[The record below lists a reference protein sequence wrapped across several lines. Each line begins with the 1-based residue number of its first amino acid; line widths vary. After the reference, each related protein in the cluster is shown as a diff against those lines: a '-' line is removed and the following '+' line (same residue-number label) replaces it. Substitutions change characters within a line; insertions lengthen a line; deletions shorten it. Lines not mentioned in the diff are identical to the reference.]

1 MMSILSTVMIPLL
14 LPMGQQQTPR
24 EYVIR
29 EMKPPVLKDVR
40 YKFEWRSSWMSGDF
54 DSNGVADVMLT
65 GQFSPDLYTSLLGE
79 GYFEFLSEASGE
91 PTKVILDKNNMFG
104 VTSAA
109 DWGLLKTP
117 TGFQALINKGGFG
130 ANAGVNSF
138 DWESGDFLGL
148 LVAPP
153 SFPPPTPDAKGP
165 RYIYPA
171 GDQNGDGFE
180 DFFWLGSQSIGT
192 GYVYCGLYDGATLSV
207 IWQYAEDNAFY
218 ISAPHFTGAGP
229 LPDSNNDGAA
239 DLLVSISHWNLGA
252 STHSYICFNGSDGVE
267 IWRENADY
275 SMNTEIGLG
284 PDFSGDGVPDPV
296 FLEVRL
302 PLVQQR
308 ALDGATGNELW
319 VTPLASLES
328 QYPGDD
334 VIQLSYWRGFQVNQ
348 NNLSQAEFVMY
359 HNVIFAAGGGIIAF
373 AHYAANDGTFL
384 GSFPLSTSLAPW
396 SPSSG
401 EINNSRSP
409 MRLGDI
415 DRDGLEEIG
424 IPFFDW
430 ERSPG
435 WSVNGSNPNPST
447 QLAIVGMRTLFVP
460 EVHALSSANLD
471 FDIAV
476 PAGINKDFVVVL
488 STEFDPYG
496 GVEVGPWRLFLDQSP
511 IMNYTMSSQMLSGT
525 LDQNGKGSVSAAIPA
540 HPSLFGKVLYSKAL
554 ILNPV
559 GSAERILTLSS
570 MGITELQ

>member
-1 MMSILSTVMIPLL
+1 MICSLSISMVSLL
-14 LPMGQQQTPR
+14 LPNGQQQTPR

-40 YKFEWRSSWMSGDF
+40 YKFEWRGAWMSGDS
-54 DSNGVADVMLT
+54 DDNGIADIMLQ
-65 GQFSPDLYTSLLGE
+65 GHFIPDLYTSLSGE
-79 GYFEFLSEASGE
+79 GYFEFHSKAFGE
-91 PTKVILDKNNMFG
+91 PSKVIFDKKDMF
-104 VTSAA
+104 TSSSGNWA
-109 DWGLLKTP
+109 LLKTP

-130 ANAGVNSF
+130 PNAGVNAF

-148 LVAPP
+148 IVPPP
-153 SFPPPTPDAKGP
+153 SFAPPTPDALGP
-165 RYIYPA
+165 RAIYPA
-171 GDQNGDGFE
+171 GDQNGDGYE
-180 DFFWLGSQSIGT
+180 DFFWRGSQSVGS

-207 IWQYAEDNAFY
+207 IWQYSEDNSFY
-218 ISAPHFTGAGP
+218 ISTPHYVGAGA
-229 LPDSNNDGAA
+229 LPDSNGDGFA
-239 DLLVSISHWNLGA
+239 DLLVSISHWNLGVP
-252 STHSYICFNGSDGVE
+252 THSYVCFNGADGVE
-267 IWRENADY
+267 IWREDADL
-275 SMNTEIGLG
+275 SMNAEIGLG
-284 PDFSGDGVPDPV
+284 ADLSGDGIPDPV
-296 FLEVRL
+296 FLEVHL
-302 PLVQQR
+302 PLVQHR

-319 VTPLASLES
+319 VTPLSSLES
-328 QYPGDD
+328 QYAGDS
-334 VIQLSYWRGFQVNQ
+334 VVQLSYWRGFQANQ
-348 NNLSQAEFVMY
+348 NNPALMEFVHY
-359 HNVIFAAGGGIIAF
+359 HNVIFAGGGGTIAF
-373 AHYAANDGTFL
+373 AHYAASDGAFL
-384 GSFPLSTSLAPW
+384 GSFPLPTTLSPW
-396 SPSSG
+396 SPSPG
-401 EINNSRSP
+401 EIDNARFP

-415 DRDGLEEIG
+415 DGDGLEEIG
-424 IPFFDW
+424 IPFKDW

-460 EVHALSSANLD
+460 EVHLLSSGNLD

-511 IMNYTMSSQMLSGT
+511 IMNYTMNNQFLSGT

-540 HPSLFGKVLYSKAL
+540 HPSLFGKILYSKAL